1 MKPTENSIFDKIKKY
16 LFMKFKWFKK
26 NTKKSFRVNYAGDIY
41 VKSKDI
47 FSDKEESIKYLKEV
61 AELTGFKINDG
72 KL

>member
-1 MKPTENSIFDKIKKY
+1 MKTVVCIFDKIKNY
-16 LFMKFKWFKK
+16 INMKIKWFKNK
-26 NTKKSFRVNYAGDIY
+26 TKKSFHVNYAGDIY

-47 FSDKEESIKYLKEV
+47 FSNKEESVKFLKEV

>member
-1 MKPTENSIFDKIKKY
+1 MTTENNLIENVKNYIDMKI
-16 LFMKFKWFKK
+16 KWFKK
-26 NTKKSFRVNYAGDIY
+26 STKKSFRVNYAGDIY

-47 FSDKEESIKYLKEV
+47 FEDKTESIKFLKEV